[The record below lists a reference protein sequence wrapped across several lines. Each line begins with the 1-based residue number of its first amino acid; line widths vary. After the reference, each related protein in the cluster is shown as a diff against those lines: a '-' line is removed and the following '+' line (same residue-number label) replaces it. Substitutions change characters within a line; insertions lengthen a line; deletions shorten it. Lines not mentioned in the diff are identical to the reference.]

1 MSKKLPT
8 YHEDLIESLK
18 DPKMRAA
25 YLNAAVE
32 DGDSRVLLLAFRN
45 VAEAYGGM
53 SKLSSKTKL
62 ARESLYRTLSGKGN
76 PTLTTLQKI
85 AHEFGLKMSFEPESE
100 KALSHR

>member
-1 MSKKLPT
+1 MNKKLPN
-8 YHEDLIESLK
+8 YHEDLIDSLR

-85 AHEFGLKMSFEPESE
+85 AHEFGLKMSFEPESA